1 MTCLLGWENHARTAT
16 LTASAEVAGLGASQL
31 QNDHGAT
38 STSWHTPAGATT
50 ASLLI
55 DAGAAIAWRAFGLFN
70 TNLTAAATS
79 RWRLGNDPAFT
90 TALHD
95 SFTLSGTVAAGFRQS
110 LYIAPASVTA
120 RYARL
125 DLADPTNPEAALRIA
140 QLYAGSAVAPLRNFG
155 LSSSFARIAE
165 APTLVT
171 RGGQEFPTLRHAHR
185 AWQITLPALAPT
197 EVWPL
202 VQALQRA
209 AEDGRNILFIPFPTG
224 PDLAREA
231 MFGRL
236 VAPSAI
242 SWPGPGLRAWSATIT
257 ERL

>member
-16 LTASAEVAGLGASQL
+16 LTASAEVTGLGAAQL

-38 STSWHTPAGATT
+38 STSWHTPAGTT
-50 ASLLI
+50 SAWLLI
-55 DAGAAIAWRAFGLFN
+55 DAGGPVGWGGFGVFN

-79 RWRLGNDPAFT
+79 RWRLGNDPAFA
-90 TALHD
+90 TALLD
-95 SFTLSGTVAAGFRQS
+95 SGTLSGTVAAGFRQS
-110 LYIAPASVTA
+110 LYLPATTVTA

-125 DLADPTNPEAALRIA
+125 DLADPTNAEGALRIA
-140 QLYAGSAVAPLRNFG
+140 QLYAGRAVAPLRNFS

-165 APTLVT
+165 VPTLVT
-171 RGGQEFPTLRHAHR
+171 RGGQEFPTLRYARR
-185 AWQITLPALAPT
+185 AWQITLPTLAQA

-202 VQALQRA
+202 VQALQRS
-209 AEDGRNILFIPFPTG
+209 AEDGRNILFVPFPTG
-224 PDLAREA
+224 PDIPREA